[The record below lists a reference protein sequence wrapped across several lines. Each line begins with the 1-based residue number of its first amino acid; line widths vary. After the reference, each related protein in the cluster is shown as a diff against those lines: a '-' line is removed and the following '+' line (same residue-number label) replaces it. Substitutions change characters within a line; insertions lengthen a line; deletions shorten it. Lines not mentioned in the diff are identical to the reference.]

1 MSKSKQGGSGRAVA
15 LQYGPGSGAPVIVAS
30 GMGHLAE
37 RIVEVAVDSG
47 VPVYED
53 NSLATILSQMELG
66 REIPEE
72 LYQAI
77 VDIYIYFLQFDPSD
91 PEKYRRLLRYGLI
104 TVAIMTVVCFAGIF
118 LLAPQ
123 LVHIFLGSEK
133 PLLNAASTGALR
145 RYALSYLLVGF
156 NILMGG
162 FLTAVERPRSAL
174 CISMGRGLVL
184 QAGALLLLA
193 ALWGGSSIWFAPL
206 CSELLCFAMALILMR
221 RFRRDT
227 TA

>member
-91 PEKYRRLLRYGLI
+91 PEKYRWTAGEPRWPRGFPRMDRKKTFGSSGSPTGISSGCWGMSTSAWWEPRSSSRRWKGGLSG
-104 TVAIMTVVCFAGIF
+104 AGI
-118 LLAPQ
+118 
-123 LVHIFLGSEK
+123 
-133 PLLNAASTGALR
+133 
-145 RYALSYLLVGF
+145 
-156 NILMGG
+156 
-162 FLTAVERPRSAL
+162 
-174 CISMGRGLVL
+174 ISSR
-184 QAGALLLLA
+184 
-193 ALWGGSSIWFAPL
+193 
-206 CSELLCFAMALILMR
+206 
-221 RFRRDT
+221 
-227 TA
+227 

>member
-53 NSLATILSQMELG
+53 NSLATILSQ
-66 REIPEE
+66 EE

-91 PEKYRRLLRYGLI
+91 PEKYRR
-104 TVAIMTVVCFAGIF
+104 
-118 LLAPQ
+118 
-123 LVHIFLGSEK
+123 E
-133 PLLNAASTGALR
+133 R
-145 RYALSYLLVGF
+145 R
-156 NILMGG
+156 
-162 FLTAVERPRSAL
+162 ERLEAK
-174 CISMGRGLVL
+174 
-184 QAGALLLLA
+184 QAK
-193 ALWGGSSIWFAPL
+193 
-206 CSELLCFAMALILMR
+206 E
-221 RFRRDT
+221 
-227 TA
+227 

>member
-77 VDIYIYFLQFDPSD
+77 VDIYIYFCSSTRRTRRNTAGSAGNGWRRSRQRSEYAMSYKYMLLDSRGAPVAQGVSEDG
-91 PEKYRRLLRYGLI
+91 PEKTFGSSGSPTGISSGCWGMSTSAWWEPRSSSRRWKGGLSG
-104 TVAIMTVVCFAGIF
+104 AGI
-118 LLAPQ
+118 
-123 LVHIFLGSEK
+123 
-133 PLLNAASTGALR
+133 
-145 RYALSYLLVGF
+145 
-156 NILMGG
+156 
-162 FLTAVERPRSAL
+162 
-174 CISMGRGLVL
+174 ISSR
-184 QAGALLLLA
+184 
-193 ALWGGSSIWFAPL
+193 
-206 CSELLCFAMALILMR
+206 
-221 RFRRDT
+221 
-227 TA
+227 